1 MIFEGF
7 LCHDVME
14 AIYLKFKIY
23 FYLTL
28 KVTALLYITNQITRI
43 TNIFFPNL
51 SLITMSSDPISL

>member
-7 LCHDVME
+7 LYHDVME

-28 KVTALLYITNQITRI
+28 KVTALLYITNQISRI
-43 TNIFFPNL
+43 TNIFSPNL
-51 SLITMSSDPISL
+51 NLITISSDPISL